1 MGPPPEVT
9 PTKDPETTNNT
20 DLNDIGNEMITENN
34 QDSAPDSFKHP
45 GINIVVNPPVTAP
58 ADGSPKILGTP
69 RRSTPSPRNEE
80 SNEDVFMDGMSE
92 KLKEIQSK
100 ADLIDSPRQR
110 TTLIDNEYWGWIAKA
125 AANLKWN
132 MDTLNDS
139 IKGNNIFKSI
149 YISNAKRLRQ
159 LPLGAD
165 IGIENVTI
173 GNPDLVTSNEKLEF
187 IKYLHEEIE
196 KLELKAPQKKLTTRS
211 RLPTGKASK

>member
-1 MGPPPEVT
+1 MV
-9 PTKDPETTNNT
+9 
-20 DLNDIGNEMITENN
+20 TENN

-58 ADGSPKILGTP
+58 VDGSPKILGTP

-100 ADLIDSPRQR
+100 ADLIDSPGQR

-125 AANLKWN
+125 AVNLNWN
-132 MDTLNDS
+132 MDKLDDS
-139 IKGNNIFKSI
+139 IKEKNIFKSF

-165 IGIENVTI
+165 IGTENVTI
-173 GNPDLVTSNEKLEF
+173 GNPDLVTSIEKLEF
-187 IKYLHEEIE
+187 IKHLHEVIE

-211 RLPTGKASK
+211 RLPTGKGSK